1 MILCQVKFSGL
12 AWTQELKEELCD
24 IMELCTIFRY
34 SFICRSAHACSL
46 WGVSTFGACA
56 RSDWEESSRV
66 TVPVPSFL
74 APVRGRA
81 LRRSSHVP
89 IYSSLFFG
97 SIRYKKLRTRARLRH
112 KPCFW

>member
-46 WGVSTFGACA
+46 LGVSTFGACA

-66 TVPVPSFL
+66 TDARAIPSL
-74 APVRGRA
+74 H
-81 LRRSSHVP
+81 LHRSDVYHHDWFVFDD
-89 IYSSLFFG
+89 ILEV
-97 SIRYKKLRTRARLRH
+97 LVEV
-112 KPCFW
+112 C